1 MPGNPGVR
9 YCAGARIPVCG
20 RGLAVLRDADFA
32 KIRGLMYK
40 TSWVDLNESK
50 RELVKA
56 RLAKRLRALNLE
68 SYGDYVK
75 LVSNDTSGVELSAM
89 VDTLTTNL
97 TSFFRESDHFA
108 YLRDTV
114 LKKACEKKQRR
125 LRIWSAGCSTG
136 EEALSIAIIMRES
149 IPRLDSMD
157 ASILATDISS
167 KVLDT
172 ARMGIYPES
181 RFASVPDNIRDRY
194 FRQIKK
200 GRENAYQASSTLTRL
215 VHYRRH
221 SLAGSWPMKG
231 PFDAIFCRNV
241 MIYFDRDAK
250 ESLLRRFT
258 NALDA
263 EGVLFVGHS
272 ESLTNISEN
281 YRYVAPGIY
290 QKS

>member
-1 MPGNPGVR
+1 
-9 YCAGARIPVCG
+9 
-20 RGLAVLRDADFA
+20 
-32 KIRGLMYK
+32 MYK

-68 SYGDYVK
+68 SYGDYVD
-75 LVSNDTSGVELSAM
+75 LVSKDTSGAELSTM

-108 YLRDTV
+108 YLRDSV
-114 LKKACEKKQRR
+114 LKKACESKKRR

-136 EEALSIAIIMRES
+136 EEALSIAIILKETV
-149 IPRLDSMD
+149 PRLDSLD
-157 ASILATDISS
+157 VSILATDISS

-172 ARMGIYPES
+172 ARKGIYSEN
-181 RFASVPDNIRDRY
+181 RFVSVPNHIRDKY
-194 FRQIKK
+194 FLKVTK
-200 GRENAYQASSTLTRL
+200 GREIAYQASQSLLSL

-231 PFDAIFCRNV
+231 PFDAVFCRNV
-241 MIYFDRDAK
+241 MIYFDRNAK
-250 ESLLRRFT
+250 ESLLRKFSQ
-258 NALDA
+258 ALGP

-290 QKS
+290 RKS